1 MCTNEKSPEKC
12 ASKLAG
18 LWGTRLFVSI
28 YTSHWILMETSK
40 WNRQHKLLH
49 TFGSSLSLGVWAIF
63 FCFIYSHVYIRSYKF
78 VSHLPFFSLSSSV
91 HSQPSLLTSLAY
103 IPYQWN
109 SILQEGFTDS
119 NEEKKI
125 RLAFL
130 NTRNSHDI
138 VSGQKEN
145 QQPYLSLYV

>member
-1 MCTNEKSPEKC
+1 MRIKIGWALRYKTLRKYIYFASDLDGNEQMESTTQTSTHIWLEFELGC
-12 ASKLAG
+12 
-18 LWGTRLFVSI
+18 VS
-28 YTSHWILMETSK
+28 
-40 WNRQHKLLH
+40 N
-49 TFGSSLSLGVWAIF
+49 F

-78 VSHLPFFSLSSSV
+78 VSHLPFFSLSLRPFTPNPPFS
-91 HSQPSLLTSLAY
+91 HPSLIY
-103 IPYQWN
+103 RIN
-109 SILQEGFTDS
+109 EIRFCKRDS
-119 NEEKKI
+119 QIVMKKKKI